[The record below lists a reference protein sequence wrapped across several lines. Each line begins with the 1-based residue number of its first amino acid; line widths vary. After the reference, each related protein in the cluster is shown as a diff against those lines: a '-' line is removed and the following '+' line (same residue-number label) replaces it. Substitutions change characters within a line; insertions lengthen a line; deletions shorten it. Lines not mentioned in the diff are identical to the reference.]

1 MSTSS
6 ILLQATAASRLLEY
20 ELKLQKGQGQL
31 CGAQGF
37 QKTLQAQCPLWVIS
51 GNSHHEHMLSALP
64 PKADIR
70 ARSGQVRLVPKG
82 DIAALSIGPP
92 QRVGQ
97 DTPGLTGESLS
108 GV

>member
-1 MSTSS
+1 M
-6 ILLQATAASRLLEY
+6 
-20 ELKLQKGQGQL
+20 
-31 CGAQGF
+31 
-37 QKTLQAQCPLWVIS
+37 
-51 GNSHHEHMLSALP
+51 SALP
-64 PKADIR
+64 PKADIKESR
-70 ARSGQVRLVPKG
+70 RHVRFVPKG